1 MYTLLLDIEINIKFT
16 VLLHLAHILCNL
28 FLGKNKSTFLLQ
40 ITFKNLAKPKTH
52 IHYFQH
58 QSLRK
63 NVLLVCLTFFLGTVC
78 IVQLY
83 WAVHMSIS
91 CVILFFNY

>member
-40 ITFKNLAKPKTH
+40 ITFKNLAKPKIRCPRFSTS
-52 IHYFQH
+52 IPE
-58 QSLRK
+58 K
-63 NVLLVCLTFFLGTVC
+63 KC
-78 IVQLY
+78 
-83 WAVHMSIS
+83 SIS
-91 CVILFFNY
+91 VLDIFLRNCMYCPTLLGSSHVN